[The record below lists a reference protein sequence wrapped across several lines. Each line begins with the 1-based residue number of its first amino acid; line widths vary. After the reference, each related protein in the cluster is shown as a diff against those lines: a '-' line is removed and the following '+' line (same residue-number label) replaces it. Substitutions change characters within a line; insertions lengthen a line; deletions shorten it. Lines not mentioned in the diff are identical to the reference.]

1 MTEFA
6 FLALDGCSAGAVGIT
21 IDVVD
26 AAHRIAARKLFKLR
40 FIGVAESAAMRG
52 GLTLRTDR
60 LPRQR
65 SADVVLVPGLGASN
79 EAELDAMFERADVRR
94 AVSWLASPARAER
107 VFASS
112 CSGAFLLG
120 AAGLLDG
127 QSCTT
132 TWWLSPLLQ
141 QKFPRARVRV
151 ESMVAVSGRVVTAG
165 ASLAHMDLMLTLLA
179 RLHSQQLAHDVGQ
192 ALVVDR
198 RVSQA
203 RYIVPSHLVSDSR
216 LIQELDAT
224 IRDRLAKPLS
234 LEDLASDLG
243 VTGRTLSRR
252 TRAATGESPMRFVQ
266 RVRVQTAVQM
276 LETTKDPVE
285 RIARKVGLASPS
297 SLYRLVM
304 KHTGKSP
311 LGHRVREIS

>member
-1 MTEFA
+1 MTELA

-26 AAHRIAARKLFKLR
+26 AANRIAGRKLLKLR
-40 FIGVAESAAMRG
+40 FIGTAQSAAMRG

-79 EAELDAMFERADVRR
+79 EAELEAMLERSDVRR
-94 AVSWLASPARAER
+94 AVAWLASPTRSER
-107 VFASS
+107 IFASS

-141 QKFPRARVRV
+141 QRVPGARVRG
-151 ESMVAVSGRVVTAG
+151 ESMVAISGRMLTAG
-165 ASLAHMDLMLTLLA
+165 ASLAHMDLMLTLVA
-179 RLHSQQLAHDVGQ
+179 RLRSQELAHQVGQ
-192 ALVVDR
+192 ALVVDK

-224 IRDRLAKPLS
+224 IRERLAKPLS
-234 LEDLASDLG
+234 LEKLASDLG
-243 VTGRTLSRR
+243 VTERTLSRR
-252 TRAATGESPMRFVQ
+252 THAAIGESP
-266 RVRVQTAVQM
+266 
-276 LETTKDPVE
+276 
-285 RIARKVGLASPS
+285 
-297 SLYRLVM
+297 
-304 KHTGKSP
+304 
-311 LGHRVREIS
+311 